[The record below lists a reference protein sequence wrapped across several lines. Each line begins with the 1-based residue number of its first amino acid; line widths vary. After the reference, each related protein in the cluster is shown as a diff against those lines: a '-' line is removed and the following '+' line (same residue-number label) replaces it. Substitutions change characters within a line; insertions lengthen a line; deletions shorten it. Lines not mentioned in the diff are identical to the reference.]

1 MTSPGTSSEGGSAD
15 AEAVTSSGLPFQPQ
29 PMVDW
34 LHPSQL
40 AATAIKAV
48 VSGIFGSYADK
59 RELEAALHPSEG
71 AEKLYDADY
80 SKDGGTEFWF
90 DYAADVGDGFSSTY
104 SIAWLLAQEQ
114 LTLPNDESGPLRRGR
129 FLVLG
134 GDEVYPTASREA
146 YQNRF
151 RGPYESAFPGDPGP
165 GDPNLFAVPGNHDWY
180 DGLTSFTRLFCQRR
194 GIGRWKTC
202 QTRSYFA
209 IKLPNRWWL
218 WGVDIQ
224 LGSDIDQPQM
234 DFFGA
239 VAREMSRECEGGEPP
254 RLILCTGQPSWTECG
269 VERSG
274 RRGLRPA
281 EARLFDNEAFFE
293 DRIVRRN
300 GIRLMVTLSGDL
312 HHFMRYEQETGQQG
326 AKVQRITSGGGGA
339 YLYPTH
345 HMPGA
350 IELPEGGNR
359 VRYQQQLTMFPSAA
373 DSHRLARGIALL
385 PFRNRA
391 FTFFLGAIYLLYA
404 WTLQSA
410 SKSHPVCRPLDHGG
424 TSLMECIQPLGLG
437 RIGQVFGAFGR
448 ILQHSPSNVVFALV
462 LIFGL
467 YQFRAAEDRAWTR
480 WIGAVHGVAHL
491 VLAALLIWGI
501 SQFDLGGLG
510 LGVDDPVQALLFAAL
525 MLVGGGIA
533 GAWLFALYLWLA
545 SKNHG
550 CHLNEVFSS
559 QHIADFKNFLRL
571 RIDRDGAL
579 TIHAVGVPAVPKQK
593 SWARRNRP
601 DPVRPL
607 FDPPNGTIAAKRI
620 DGPIHCR

>member
-1 MTSPGTSSEGGSAD
+1 MTSPGNSTEGGPAD
-15 AEAVTSSGLPFQPQ
+15 GEAVTSSGLPFQPQ
-29 PMVDW
+29 EMVDW
-34 LHPSQL
+34 LHPRQL
-40 AATAIKAV
+40 ATTAIKAV
-48 VSGIFGSYADK
+48 VSGIFGAYADK
-59 RELEAALHPSEG
+59 RELQAALHPWNGGKSP
-71 AEKLYDADY
+71 YDADY
-80 SKDGGTEFWF
+80 SDESGQEFWF
-90 DYAADVGDGFSSTY
+90 DFAADVGDGFSSTY
-104 SIAWLLAQEQ
+104 SIAWLLAQDQ

-165 GDPNLFAVPGNHDWY
+165 QDPNLFAVPGNHDWY
-180 DGLTSFTRLFCQRR
+180 DGLTSFTRLFCQSR
-194 GIGRWKTC
+194 GIGRWKTR

-224 LGSDIDQPQM
+224 LESDIDRPQM
-234 DFFGA
+234 EFFRA
-239 VAREMSRECEGGEPP
+239 VAEEMSRECTGGPPP

-269 VERSG
+269 AERTE
-274 RRGLRPA
+274 RRGLRHA
-281 EARLFDNEAFFE
+281 EPRLFDNQAFFE
-293 DRIVRRN
+293 DRIVRHN

-312 HHFMRYEQETGQQG
+312 HHFMRYEQETGKSED
-326 AKVQRITSGGGGA
+326 KVQRITSGGGGA

-345 HMPGA
+345 HMPNA
-350 IELPEGGNR
+350 IELPEGGER
-359 VRYQQQLTMFPSAA
+359 VRYQQKLSMFPSAA

-391 FTFFLGAIYLLYA
+391 FTFFLGAVYLLYA

-410 SKSHPVCRPLDHGG
+410 SKSHPVCQPLGRGG

-437 RIGQVFGAFGR
+437 QVGQVFGAFGR

-467 YQFRAAEDRAWTR
+467 YQFRAAEDESWTR
-480 WIGAVHGVAHL
+480 WIGAAHGAAHL
-491 VLAALLIWGI
+491 VLSALLIWAI
-501 SQFDLGGLG
+501 SQFDLGRLG
-510 LGVDDPVQALLFAAL
+510 LGVDDPVQALLFALL

-533 GAWLFALYLWLA
+533 GAWLFALYLWSA

-559 QHIADFKNFLRL
+559 QHIADYKNFLRL
-571 RIDRDGAL
+571 RIAPDGVL
-579 TIHAVGVPAVPKQK
+579 TIHAVGVPAVPKRG
-593 SWARRNRP
+593 SWVRRKRP

-607 FDPPNGTIAAKRI
+607 FDPPGGTIAARRI
-620 DGPIHCR
+620 DGPTHCR